1 MFGRRKKRG
10 SSKNSPKV
18 SGQNSLL
25 SALSVTP
32 EMMMEAVMQSEI
44 PPQMKESLLNELP
57 SLVEHIDEATR
68 KIYDPSAVWLESIQF
83 ADYVSQMAEHLLSDC
98 GCTEEDKQGIAA
110 QLKFIAETFKEVA
123 ENSMELLDQADRVID
138 DRFRQE

>member
-1 MFGRRKKRG
+1 
-10 SSKNSPKV
+10 
-18 SGQNSLL
+18 
-25 SALSVTP
+25 
-32 EMMMEAVMQSEI
+32 MENAPMPAE
-44 PPQMKESLLNELP
+44 MKERILNELP
-57 SLVEHIDEATR
+57 SLVEHIDEATA
-68 KIYDPSAVWLESIQF
+68 KIFDPSKVWLESIQF

-138 DRFRQE
+138 DRFRQG